1 MDLPKSILLLI
12 FRYYLFIFQ
21 NLHRFSISIT
31 FDSFQETISSVFQAP
46 IVVASID
53 TMLSLYFH
61 MCNLSPCTIDLDDK
75 TTMHFWTPKHRR
87 LNKPDLVILHGYGGN
102 SRWQFVYQVGS
113 LSNRF
118 NLYVPDLLF
127 FGKSYTTRLERSDYF
142 QAECAVEGLKKL
154 GVERFSVYGISY
166 GGYVAYRMAEIY
178 PQVVEKVVIVSSG
191 ICCTENQKD
200 RHLKRIGRSLL
211 GILVPQSP
219 QDLRLLVN
227 LSVSN
232 QYLINW
238 APDFMLRQFIKIMY
252 DSHRKQKQELAEYLL
267 YKGANPNMPILSQ
280 ETLII
285 WGDQDNFFPLDFGYQ
300 LHSHLGPKSRLEI
313 IKNTGH
319 AANVQSP
326 SQLNS
331 LITSFVLAQS

>member
-1 MDLPKSILLLI
+1 M
-12 FRYYLFIFQ
+12 
-21 NLHRFSISIT
+21 
-31 FDSFQETISSVFQAP
+31 ESV
-46 IVVASID
+46 
-53 TMLSLYFH
+53 T
-61 MCNLSPCTIDLDDK
+61 
-75 TTMHFWTPKHRR
+75 
-87 LNKPDLVILHGYGGN
+87 
-102 SRWQFVYQVGS
+102 
-113 LSNRF
+113 
-118 NLYVPDLLF
+118 
-127 FGKSYTTRLERSDYF
+127 
-142 QAECAVEGLKKL
+142 AVTWRTVWL
-154 GVERFSVYGISY
+154 
-166 GGYVAYRMAEIY
+166 EIY

-191 ICCTENQKD
+191 IGCTENQKD

-267 YKGANPNMPILSQ
+267 YKGANPNVPILSQ
-280 ETLII
+280 VILIQRNTDNI

-331 LITSFVLAQS
+331 LITSFVLAQSYLPCYV